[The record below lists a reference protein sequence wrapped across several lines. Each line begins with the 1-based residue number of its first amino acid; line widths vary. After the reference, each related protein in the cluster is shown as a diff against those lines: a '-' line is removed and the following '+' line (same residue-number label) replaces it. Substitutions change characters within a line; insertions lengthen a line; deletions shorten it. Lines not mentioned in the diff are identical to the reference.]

1 MGSRQLVGLL
11 LLCACKAQLGGTGAT
26 VDADSSQDSATVSTD
41 DAAVDAPIVLGAW
54 GTPALIPGG
63 DSTLDEDD
71 ATLSSNKL
79 EIYFKRVDAGN
90 PNLYVMTRASETAA
104 WSTPAPLTTLNSD
117 VTEES
122 PRLSANDLTMYFG
135 REGQIYKTTRASITS
150 PWGAPMEVTGLNT
163 TAYEKWA
170 AVCDNGYTIVSRQ
183 VSGQGQDLFEGTE
196 ASATTALTAFNS
208 TNAEQ
213 GTLLT
218 ADCLRVYFQSNRDGQ
233 FNIYMASRT
242 TTSSAWSNP
251 TMLPDFNTTTASEED
266 AWISTDQRTFVY
278 ASNASGNKS
287 LYISTR

>member
-1 MGSRQLVGLL
+1 M
-11 LLCACKAQLGGTGAT
+11 AA
-26 VDADSSQDSATVSTD
+26 DADSSQADSASVTD
-41 DAAVDAPIVLGAW
+41 DAAVDAPVVLGAW

-90 PNLYVMTRASETAA
+90 PNLYVMTRASETSA
-104 WSTPAPLTTLNSD
+104 WSAPAPLTTLNSD

-135 REGQIYKTTRASITS
+135 REGQIYKTTRASLTS
-150 PWGAPMEVTGLNT
+150 PWGAATAVTGLNT
-163 TAYEKWA
+163 GTYEKWA

-183 VSGQGQDLFEGTE
+183 VTGQGQDLFEGTE
-196 ASATTALTAFNS
+196 AAATTPLTAFNS
-208 TNAEQ
+208 TSAEQ

-218 ADCLRVYFQSNRDGQ
+218 ADCLRVYFQSNREGE
-233 FNIYMASRT
+233 FNIYMASRMT
-242 TTSSAWSNP
+242 PTGAWSNP
-251 TMLPDFNTTTASEED
+251 TMLADFNTTTDGEED
-266 AWISTDQRTFVY
+266 PWISTDQRTFVY
-278 ASNASGNKS
+278 TSNSSGNKS